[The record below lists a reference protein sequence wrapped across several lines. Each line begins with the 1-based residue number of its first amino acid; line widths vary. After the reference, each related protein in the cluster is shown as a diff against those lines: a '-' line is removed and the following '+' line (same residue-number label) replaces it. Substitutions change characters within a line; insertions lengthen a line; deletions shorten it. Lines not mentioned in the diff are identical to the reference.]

1 MMSQIENKV
10 KLSLLIIFFV
20 LLSILPA
27 LVVQA
32 DEDSSANDEVSESTG
47 FTYKINFPEN
57 QIDSNLGYF
66 KLKMQPNQ
74 TQKISLTLGNL
85 GSEKMTVEVGLNGAK
100 TNQNGVVEYGD
111 SPLKNDP
118 SLKFDFTDIVSG
130 PETVEL
136 GPKEIK
142 EVDITIQMPK
152 ENLDGVVAGGI
163 YLSKANQGESSSEK
177 STGSKVVNKYAYIV
191 AVVLQEADEV
201 TLKPDLKLNQ
211 VSAGQNNY
219 RNAILVNFSNVIAT
233 YLYDMTID
241 VQISKKGQEEV
252 LYERK
257 ELAMKMAPN
266 SFIEFPVSMNGEKM
280 VNGDYSARILVT
292 SQDQKWEWTE
302 AFQITQKE
310 ADKFNQRD
318 VSLVQEKGVDWRFV
332 VLLVVAG
339 IVIVGVI
346 VGGLKLSQNKKK
358 QEQSSGKSMRK
369 KKGR

>member
-1 MMSQIENKV
+1 MSQIENKV
-10 KLSLLIIFFV
+10 KLSLLILVFA
-20 LLSILPA
+20 LLSVLPGKVMLA
-27 LVVQA
+27 A
-32 DEDSSANDEVSESTG
+32 EENGANGEISESTG

-57 QIDSNLGYF
+57 QIDSSLGYF

-85 GSEKMTVEVGLNGAK
+85 GSEKTTVEVGLNGAK

-136 GPKEIK
+136 GPKEVK
-142 EVDITIQMPK
+142 DVEITIQMPK
-152 ENLDGVVAGGI
+152 ENLEGVVAGGI

-191 AVVLQEADEV
+191 AVVLQEAEEV
-201 TLKPDLKLNQ
+201 TLKPDLEFNQ
-211 VSAGQNNY
+211 VFAGQNNY

-233 YLYDMTID
+233 YLYDMAID
-241 VQISKKGQEEV
+241 VQISKKSQNEV

-292 SQDQKWEWTE
+292 SQDQKWEWIE
-302 AFQITQKE
+302 DFKITQKE

-318 VSLVQEKGVDWRFV
+318 VSLVQEKGIDWRV
-332 VLLVVAG
+332 VFLLVISG

-346 VGGLKLSQNKKK
+346 VGGLKLSQHKKNQAK
-358 QEQSSGKSMRK
+358 SSGKSARRK
-369 KKGR
+369 KGQ